1 MTTLNEGEV
10 EIALSAQPLTLRP
23 TLAAMTA
30 LNRLYSGFGPLQA
43 RLMAQDV
50 DAIVNTIRIGA
61 NLKDDA
67 AKRLDRRVF
76 TNGLTP
82 ELIIPLIRYVDIVA
96 NGGKPRPDGP
106 DGGPDFEAADPEG
119 NG

>member
-10 EIALSAQPLTLRP
+10 EVILNAQPITLRP

-30 LNRLYSGFGPLQA
+30 LNRLYAGFGPLQA

-50 DAIVNTIRIGA
+50 DAIIATIRIGA

-67 AKRLDRRVF
+67 AKRLERRVF
-76 TNGLTP
+76 HNGLTP
-82 ELIIPLIRYVDIVA
+82 DLIIPLIRYVDIVA
-96 NGGKPRPDGP
+96 NGGKPRPDNP
-106 DGGPDFEAADPEG
+106 DPELEPAEAEG
-119 NG
+119 NA